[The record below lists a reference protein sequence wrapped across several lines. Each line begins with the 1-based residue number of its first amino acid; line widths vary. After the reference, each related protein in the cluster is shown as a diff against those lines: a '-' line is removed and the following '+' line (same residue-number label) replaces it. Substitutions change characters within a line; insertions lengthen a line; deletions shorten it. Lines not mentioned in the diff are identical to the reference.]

1 MKDIDYIN
9 RVKAI
14 TKCCD
19 RVYKD
24 SPKFGL
30 PWLTKKYIYQTISM
44 SLELAH
50 NYLLKEGGDG
60 IDFEELAKA
69 DDGTF
74 YHDVWGCDK
83 HVSREYPNDLEGG
96 FLPRICSRV
105 KFTVRKYNS

>member
-9 RVKAI
+9 QVKAI

-19 RVYKD
+19 RVYNVRQNLVLVGQK
-24 SPKFGL
+24 
-30 PWLTKKYIYQTISM
+30 IQMAISM

-50 NYLLKEGGDG
+50 NSLVREGEEG

-69 DDGTF
+69 DNATF

-96 FLPRICSRV
+96 LF
-105 KFTVRKYNS
+105 